1 MPELLTDWVDYHAC
15 VRPDEVAVASTEP
28 DAHVPQLTWRQL
40 DDRVGRLARVL
51 LDHGVRRGDRV
62 GLVAE
67 NDPRIFEL
75 QFACMRIGA
84 IMVPLNW
91 RLAVPELRGM
101 LADAAP
107 ACFLHD
113 LAWAELAAQLGTGLD
128 LGPVLAW
135 GDETSSYEQALAASS
150 DPLRGGELD
159 PGATV
164 QILYT
169 SGTTGLPKG
178 VICTNRTIVAQAEN
192 LAHSSR
198 MAERGGHHLNIV
210 PLFHAG
216 GLNVFTNAMLFWGGR
231 VTTVGRFEPRTVLR
245 LLNDPGL
252 AITHLCGV
260 LQMFEW
266 MTALPEFPESAF
278 LTLHTVLFGGWGPS
292 AAGIYRAWAA
302 RGIWMQ
308 LSYGASELGPN
319 VSVLSRPDPGAAE
332 RGSSG
337 TILPHTRVRLVDAGG
352 REVSAGETGEILV
365 RGPGV
370 VPGYWRQDPAPFFLD
385 GWFRTGDA
393 GRMDEAGHL
402 YIVGRVKE
410 VYRSGGENVY
420 PAEVEQTLADM
431 PGITEFAVLG
441 VPDERWGE
449 TGLIAVIPEP
459 GVTITLEAVREYA
472 GPRLARFKLPSY
484 LLVMTE
490 LPRSATD
497 KISRSA
503 IREIWQRGRQATSDG
518 AKDQI
523 SRPGRGQSVA
533 SRS

>member
-1 MPELLTDWVDYHAC
+1 MPELLNDWVDFHARS
-15 VRPDEVAVASTEP
+15 RPDEVALASAAA
-28 DAHVPQLTWRQL
+28 DAHLPRLTWRQL

-51 LDHGVRRGDRV
+51 LDRGVGRGDRV

-75 QFACMRIGA
+75 QFACIRIGA

-91 RLAVPELRGM
+91 RLAVPELRDM

-107 ACFLHD
+107 AAFLHD
-113 LAWAELAAQLGTGLD
+113 AAWAGLTAQLGTGLD

-135 GDETSSYEQALAASS
+135 GDETSGYEQAVAAA
-150 DPLRGGELD
+150 DEPVPGGELD
-159 PGATV
+159 PGAIV

-178 VICTNRTIVAQAEN
+178 VICTNRTIVAQAQN

-216 GLNVFTNAMLFWGGR
+216 GLNVFSNAMLFWGGR
-231 VTTVGRFEPRTVLR
+231 VTTVGRFEPRTALR
-245 LLNDPGL
+245 LLNDPEL

-266 MTALPEFPESAF
+266 ITALPEFPGSA
-278 LTLHTVLFGGWGPS
+278 LPTLHTVLFGGWGPS

-302 RGIWMQ
+302 QGVWVQ
-308 LSYGASELGPN
+308 LSYGASEIGPN
-319 VSVLSRPDPGAAE
+319 VSVLSRPDLGAAE

-352 REVSAGETGEILV
+352 QEVAIGETGEILV

-370 VPGYWRQDPAPFFLD
+370 VPGYWHQEPDPFFLN

-393 GRMDEAGHL
+393 GRMGEAGHL

-420 PAEVEQTLADM
+420 PAEAEQALADM
-431 PGITEFAVLG
+431 PGIAELAVLG

-449 TGLIAVIPEP
+449 TGLIAVVPEP

-472 GPRLARFKLPSY
+472 EPRLARFKLPSH
-484 LLVMTE
+484 LIVMTE
-490 LPRSATD
+490 LPRSATA
-497 KISRSA
+497 KISHSA
-503 IREIWQRGRQATSDG
+503 IREIWQRGRQAGSEGADG
-518 AKDQI
+518 KI
-523 SRPGRGQSVA
+523 SQTGRGESIP